1 MTACL
6 WADLLLGLGQNEPI
20 PLFVL
25 HALDKSAELC
35 VFVRFFSLP
44 LSLCLCCTICV
55 SSSGFTAWFL
65 AQSVDADSS
74 QQTCWHAPEW
84 APRFWDFSP
93 VLLSGCWR
101 CRPWFFSIW
110 PCGSETRSSP
120 APRSVSARVRSGTAQ
135 SGKGTFYSETPSP
148 VPAAARW

>member
-6 WADLLLGLGQNEPI
+6 RKISCSVKADKMNRSPFLCFMGSTNEQNFFFY
-20 PLFVL
+20 L
-25 HALDKSAELC
+25 S
-35 VFVRFFSLP
+35 VFFF
-44 LSLCLCCTICV
+44 CLCWAICV
-55 SSSGFTAWFL
+55 SSSGFTAWLL
-65 AQSVDADSS
+65 ALSVDADSS

-84 APRFWDFSP
+84 APRFWGFSP

-110 PCGSETRSSP
+110 PYGSETRSSP
-120 APRSVSARVRSGTAQ
+120 APRSVSVRARSGSAQ